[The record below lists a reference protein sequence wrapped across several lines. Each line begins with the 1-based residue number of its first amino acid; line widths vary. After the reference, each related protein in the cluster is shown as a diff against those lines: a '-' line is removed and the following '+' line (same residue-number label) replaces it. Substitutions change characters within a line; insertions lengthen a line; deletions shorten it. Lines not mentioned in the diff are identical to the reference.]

1 MGPCRPAGR
10 RIGICRDG
18 ALPEGWVWADRAA
31 LEHTYALPSALAPFR
46 SAAEEGLL

>member
-1 MGPCRPAGR
+1 MTAQRAELRSP
-10 RIGICRDG
+10 